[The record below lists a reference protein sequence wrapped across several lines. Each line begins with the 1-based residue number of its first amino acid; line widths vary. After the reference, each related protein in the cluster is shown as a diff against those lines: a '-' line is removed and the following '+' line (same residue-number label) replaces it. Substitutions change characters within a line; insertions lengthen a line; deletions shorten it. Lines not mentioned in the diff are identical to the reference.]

1 VAYATYKVDDSL
13 TRNYLVFLLLML
25 GLVMLVALL
34 LLELRPIFDRLMNAA
49 FDKLGPQRNYR
60 FQIDIATNCH
70 QNARD
75 SRSERIASGTCE
87 QPEVQKLFQSDAVQ
101 KLFEKTTM
109 VTVEHPMVDSGSHSA
124 ADDAG
129 VSLPPETHS
138 DSESAT
144 PEIRVFDS
152 LADLPHRTSE

>member
-1 VAYATYKVDDSL
+1 
-13 TRNYLVFLLLML
+13 
-25 GLVMLVALL
+25 
-34 LLELRPIFDRLMNAA
+34 
-49 FDKLGPQRNYR
+49 
-60 FQIDIATNCH
+60 
-70 QNARD
+70 
-75 SRSERIASGTCE
+75 
-87 QPEVQKLFQSDAVQ
+87 VQKLFQSDAVQ

-144 PEIRVFDS
+144 PEIRI
-152 LADLPHRTSE
+152 R

>member
-1 VAYATYKVDDSL
+1 
-13 TRNYLVFLLLML
+13 
-25 GLVMLVALL
+25 
-34 LLELRPIFDRLMNAA
+34 
-49 FDKLGPQRNYR
+49 
-60 FQIDIATNCH
+60 
-70 QNARD
+70 
-75 SRSERIASGTCE
+75 
-87 QPEVQKLFQSDAVQ
+87 
-101 KLFEKTTM
+101 M

-152 LADLPHRTSE
+152 LADLPHRTGE

>member
-25 GLVMLVALL
+25 GLVMFVALL
-34 LLELRPIFDRLMNAA
+34 LLGLGPIFDRFMNAA
-49 FDKLGPQRNYR
+49 FDKLGLKET
-60 FQIDIATNCH
+60 IDFKLTSGPIVTKTH
-70 QNARD
+70 EIHD
-75 SRSERIASGTCE
+75 LSELPPELANN
-87 QPEVQKLFQSDAVQ
+87 PEVQKLFQSDAVQ